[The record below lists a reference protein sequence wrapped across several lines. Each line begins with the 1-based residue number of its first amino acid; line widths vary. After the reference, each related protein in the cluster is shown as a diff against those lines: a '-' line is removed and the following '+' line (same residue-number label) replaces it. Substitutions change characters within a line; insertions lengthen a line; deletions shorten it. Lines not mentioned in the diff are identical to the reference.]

1 MIQYQ
6 VQSSLFLIGAITSL
20 VTLTTLS
27 RAYWQRP
34 INDLEDNRNHLW
46 NLLSC
51 WYMSRPSIWYISR
64 PTVMKDSILYRYCL
78 VQFFF
83 EFMFSC
89 WCILNHKPY
98 GTCLDQQP
106 SVFWLV
112 SPGIIG
118 WNFLD
123 LFYLSFVT
131 CTFPGWWHIP
141 NAWRSSAQAF
151 FRLVNQSLLSCSALL
166 FSLLYH
172 FSLLYLHLSSPPFS
186 SLD

>member
-1 MIQYQ
+1 
-6 VQSSLFLIGAITSL
+6 
-20 VTLTTLS
+20 
-27 RAYWQRP
+27 
-34 INDLEDNRNHLW
+34 
-46 NLLSC
+46 
-51 WYMSRPSIWYISR
+51 MSRPSIWYISR
-64 PTVMKDSILYRYCL
+64 PTVMKDSILHRYCL

-89 WCILNHKPY
+89 RCILNHNPY

-131 CTFPGWWHIP
+131 CTFPGWRHIP

-151 FRLVNQSLLSCSALL
+151 FRLVNQSLLSCSALQVTNMC
-166 FSLLYH
+166 FTSISLLSLIPSSFLPSKNVDFLFTWLVAELLTLVSGS
-172 FSLLYLHLSSPPFS
+172 FSTAKAGKPLRHQTLQHPK
-186 SLD
+186 

>member
-51 WYMSRPSIWYISR
+51 WYMSRPSIWCISW
-64 PTVMKDSILYRYCL
+64 PTLMKDSILHRYCL

-89 WCILNHKPY
+89 RCILNHNPY

-112 SPGIIG
+112 SLVALAETFLICSISRLWLALFQIG
-118 WNFLD
+118 LISPINGDPLHELLWD
-123 LFYLSFVT
+123 LSTSLSFLAL
-131 CTFPGWWHIP
+131 H
-141 NAWRSSAQAF
+141 
-151 FRLVNQSLLSCSALL
+151 FRLAW
-166 FSLLYH
+166 
-172 FSLLYLHLSSPPFS
+172 
-186 SLD
+186 